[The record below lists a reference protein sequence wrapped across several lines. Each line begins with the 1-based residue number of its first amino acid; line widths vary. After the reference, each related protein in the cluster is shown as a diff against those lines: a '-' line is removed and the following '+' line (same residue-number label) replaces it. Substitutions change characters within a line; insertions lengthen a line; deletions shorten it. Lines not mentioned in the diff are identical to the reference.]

1 MTGPQEVR
9 ASDADRDETAA
20 ALGAHWTDGRLDEAE
35 LDRRVSAAYA
45 AATRGELAELLRDLP
60 RERRQARPEPT
71 RRRLFLPGVRYFQE
85 QVDLAASRERAF
97 EQALSTL
104 VPGLGAAGYHLEE
117 SQRPERMRFAM
128 RKGILR
134 TELPLTMLFLPGDGG
149 GCRIVAFGEAPR
161 GVRKGMAE
169 LRD

>member
-1 MTGPQEVR
+1 VTGQGDVR

-45 AATRGELAELLRDLP
+45 AVTRAELDELLRDLP
-60 RERRQARPEPT
+60 RERRPSRPEPT
-71 RRRLFLPGVRYFQE
+71 RKRLFLPGVRYFQE
-85 QVDLAASRERAF
+85 QAELAASRERAF
-97 EQALSTL
+97 EQALSTI
-104 VPGLGAAGYHLEE
+104 VPGLGAAGYHLVD

-128 RKGILR
+128 RKGVLQ
-134 TELPLTMLFLPGDGG
+134 TELPLTLLFLPGAAG

-161 GVRKGMAE
+161 GVRKGLAQ